1 MIPAGCFTLAG
12 ITFCLVF
19 LSPQE
24 DDILINQFIAQLMQI
39 FFVLFFSP
47 LLKGLMERYKAR
59 LAGRYGPP
67 IWQPYRDLRKW
78 MHKETIRTRE
88 SSWVSEWAPIFYF
101 IAPLLVAMLIPV
113 LTAFPLP
120 FAWMGDMLAGGMI
133 LSGGGVALL
142 LAAIDS
148 GSVYPVL
155 GVSRLRLIAT
165 FTEPLALLLV
175 FIAAQAAHA
184 TIPFVVNQALVSD
197 KWLVSPAHVLVV
209 AGWFMFL
216 IAETGHIPVD
226 NPSTAQELSMID
238 PGRTF
243 ESSGLDLL
251 LYEWG
256 GWMKFT
262 VLNVILVNVLVTP
275 WGLSTSLAWSSMLIA
290 VVWVMVKIVVVAGL
304 LVTLEVSFAKLRLIR
319 NVDFI
324 TAAIVLA
331 IVGAVTAAWS
341 LG

>member
-1 MIPAGCFTLAG
+1 M
-12 ITFCLVF
+12 VN
-19 LSPQE
+19 E
-24 DDILINQFIAQLMQI
+24 YVAQLIQVL
-39 FFVLFFSP
+39 FVLGFSP
-47 LLKGLMERYKAR
+47 LLKGIMDRYKAR

-78 MHKETIRTRE
+78 MHKETIRTTQT
-88 SSWVSEWAPIFYF
+88 SWVSEWAPVFYF
-101 IAPLLVAMLIPV
+101 IAPLIVAMLIPV
-113 LTAFPLP
+113 LTTFPLP

-133 LSGGGVALL
+133 LGGGGIALL
-142 LAAIDS
+142 FAALDS

-155 GVSRLRLIAT
+155 GVSRIRLIAT

-175 FIAAQAAHA
+175 FIAAQAAGA
-184 TIPFVVNQALVSD
+184 TIPFVVNQTLGSPP
-197 KWLVSPAHVLVV
+197 WEFSPAHILIIV
-209 AGWFMFL
+209 GWFLFL
-216 IAETGHIPVD
+216 IAESGHIPVD

-243 ESSGLDLL
+243 ESSGLDLM

-262 VLNVILVNVLVTP
+262 VLTIILMNVLVSP
-275 WGLSTSLAWSSMLIA
+275 FGLARSLAVSSLALA
-290 VVWVMVKIVVVAGL
+290 VFWVMVKLIFAAGVL
-304 LVTLEVSFAKLRLIR
+304 ITIEVSFAKLRLIR

-331 IVGAVTAAWS
+331 IIGAVTAAWS
-341 LG
+341 LV

>member
-1 MIPAGCFTLAG
+1 MIPAGCVILAG
-12 ITFCLVF
+12 ITFVWYSCPLG
-19 LSPQE
+19 E
-24 DDILINQFIAQLMQI
+24 DDILVNQFLAQLMQI
-39 FFVLFFSP
+39 LFVLFFSP
-47 LLKGLMERYKAR
+47 LLKGLMDRYKAR
-59 LAGRYGPP
+59 LQGRYGPP
-67 IWQPYRDLRKW
+67 VWQPYRDLRKW
-78 MHKETIRTRE
+78 MNKETIRTRE

-101 IAPLLVAMLIPV
+101 VAPLLVTMLIPV

-175 FIAAQAAHA
+175 FIAAQTAHA
-184 TIPFVVNQALVSD
+184 TIPFVVNQTLVSSR
-197 KWLVSPAHVLVV
+197 WLFSPAHVLVA

-216 IAETGHIPVD
+216 IAESGHIPVD

-243 ESSGLDLL
+243 ESSGPDLM

-275 WGLSTSLAWSSMLIA
+275 WGLATSLAWTSVLLA
-290 VVWVMVKIVVVAGL
+290 VVLVMIKILVAAGF

-324 TAAIVLA
+324 TAAIILA